1 MLPRAIEDIAWAVK
15 QRVSSTFPEV
25 RARGRFL
32 RDLPFTVHDGAHIA
46 EPGPRDFII
55 CGLPR
60 SGTSLL
66 CAALMQPPRVVTA
79 LEPWDGLAMPPA
91 ELFAHLRRL
100 IDEEGVIGGVLDTGR
115 LLAHGEAAWTD
126 DARRPLPAEL
136 APDYSLG
143 VKWPTYWQLLPV
155 LPTTR
160 FLVCVRHPD
169 PVIASFVQARGS
181 LRNGLEYDT
190 PFNDGLNAR
199 LRAATGDRTTRRALL
214 YEEVARSILPHLD
227 RPNVLLVR
235 YERWFDDPEAL
246 LAEIGEHLGV
256 DTSTPP
262 TRIRPR
268 PDARPRLT
276 GRDRRAIRE
285 LCRSA
290 RALGYDV

>member
-1 MLPRAIEDIAWAVK
+1 MLPRSIEDIAWAAK
-15 QRVSSTFPEV
+15 QRVSSGLPEV

-32 RDLPFTVHDGAHIA
+32 RDLPFAVQGTQPIA

-66 CAALMQPPRVVTA
+66 CAALVQPPRVVTA

-91 ELFAHLRRL
+91 DLFAHLRRL
-100 IDEEGVIGGVLDTGR
+100 IDDEGVIPGVLDTGR
-115 LLAHGEAAWTD
+115 LLAHGEAAWSD
-126 DARRPLPAEL
+126 DARRPLAAAL
-136 APDYSLG
+136 APGYWLG

-155 LPTTR
+155 MRTTR
-160 FLVCVRHPD
+160 FIVCVRHPAD
-169 PVIASFVQARGS
+169 VVASFVQARGS

-190 PFNDGLNAR
+190 PFNDSLNSR
-199 LRAATGDRTTRRALL
+199 LRSATRDRTKRRALL
-214 YEEVARSILPHLD
+214 YEEAARSILPHLD

-235 YERWFDDPEAL
+235 YERWFEGADQL

-256 DTSTPP
+256 DVSSPLTK
-262 TRIRPR
+262 IRPR
-268 PDARPRLT
+268 PDAQPRLT
-276 GRDRRAIRE
+276 SRDRRAIHS
-285 LCRSA
+285 LCGSA

>member
-1 MLPRAIEDIAWAVK
+1 MLPRALEDIAWAAK
-15 QRVSSTFPEV
+15 QRTSAARPEV
-25 RARGRFL
+25 RARQRFL
-32 RDLPFTVHDGAHIA
+32 RDLPFALRDHEPIA

-91 ELFAHLRRL
+91 DLFTHLRHL
-100 IDEEGVIGGVLDTGR
+100 VEEEGVIPGVLDTAQ
-115 LLAHGEAAWTD
+115 LLARGEAAWGHDT
-126 DARRPLPAEL
+126 RRALPAAI
-136 APDYSLG
+136 APGYWLG

-160 FLVCVRHPD
+160 FLVCVRHPAE
-169 PVIASFVQARGS
+169 VIASFIQARGS

-190 PFNDGLNAR
+190 PFNDSLNAG
-199 LRAATGDRTTRRALL
+199 LRAATRDRTKRRALL
-214 YEEVARSILPHLD
+214 YEEAARSILPYLD

-235 YERWFDDPEAL
+235 YERWFGETDEL
-246 LAEIGEHLGV
+246 LTEIGEHLGV
-256 DTSTPP
+256 DVRAPLTK
-262 TRIRPR
+262 IRAR

-276 GRDRRAIRE
+276 GRDRRAIRS
-285 LCRSA
+285 LCPSA
-290 RALGYDV
+290 RALGYEV